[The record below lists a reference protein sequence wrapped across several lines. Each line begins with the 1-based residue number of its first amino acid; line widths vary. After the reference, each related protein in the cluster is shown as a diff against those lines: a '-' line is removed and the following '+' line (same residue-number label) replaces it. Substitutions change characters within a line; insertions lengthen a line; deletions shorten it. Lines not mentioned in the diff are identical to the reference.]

1 MASNSE
7 MELLPTNN
15 NMDNHTD
22 NHMLDNHNNQM
33 VPNSPPPTTSSLV
46 VNNST
51 SNGHHHP
58 PLSITIPSY
67 AQTNAVIIS
76 NSSTSTIPS
85 SHQQQQQHMM
95 ITMNS
100 YNNNNNNN
108 MNNNKRVTISS
119 PITRQPPQAQQS
131 STLSN
136 VGGAHMAS
144 ESGKSGSFSHT
155 TKITIHTCCG
165 VVEFTSMKLLSLIGM
180 LVTVLGLLV
189 LAGVAVA
196 SFIIVQTKST
206 DILIAVDKVSSTFET
221 ANALVSKNTY
231 LAAMRSDKNGHILVE
246 PEVPYSIVTA
256 QYKNLTQTMKDNLN
270 FILKSL
276 DDQTV
281 YSMFNTTSIEASNA
295 LDSANSQILL
305 FLTFNQSDNAM
316 RYISADSYTNA
327 LNTFKSGLDQLLTF
341 IQNKEKQKDGN
352 VLGITLVQLIVIVVS
367 LVIVLPIIIF
377 VFSYAINRD
386 SLYMEKIRRANAIML
401 MDTMED
407 DNLRA
412 LFKLHCEKEKSIE
425 NFLLLEKIQYYRS
438 LCDRSIE
445 LQMKLF
451 GESNVVSDVSSDI
464 SGDSQPQTTVTT
476 MGGAS
481 ITSATA
487 GHSGQSGQSKKK
499 KESPLEREYSDVE
512 SKKYEVAFEIFT
524 DFMEVGGDMAVNIS
538 QSLTESVK
546 NTLDRYNDKQID
558 TLPEDMFNMLEKE
571 TCVVMLDTHHRFKQ
585 SLAFQKEMKIDKIKV
600 EKLKKKK
607 HADF

>member
-1 MASNSE
+1 MNQIKECYTSE
-7 MELLPTNN
+7 VVVGNA
-15 NMDNHTD
+15 
-22 NHMLDNHNNQM
+22 
-33 VPNSPPPTTSSLV
+33 NSPP
-46 VNNST
+46 
-51 SNGHHHP
+51 
-58 PLSITIPSY
+58 
-67 AQTNAVIIS
+67 
-76 NSSTSTIPS
+76 NSSTNSFIAGSTPPQHSMNGQLS
-85 SHQQQQQHMM
+85 SQTTTNGQQHPQLT
-95 ITMNS
+95 IQIPPNTMTTTSTAAVVVASATTTTNS
-100 YNNNNNNN
+100 SL
-108 MNNNKRVTISS
+108 MNHSSAAMNKRVTISS
-119 PITRQPPQAQQS
+119 PTTKQPQPHAHAQQS

-155 TKITIHTCCG
+155 SKITIRTCCG
-165 VVEFTSMKLLSLIGM
+165 VVEFTSMKLMSLIGM

-196 SFIIVQTKST
+196 SFVIAQTKST
-206 DILIAVDKVSSTFET
+206 DILIAVGKVSSTFET
-221 ANALVSKNTY
+221 ANALVSKTTY
-231 LAAMRSDKNGHILVE
+231 IARMRSNEKGEILVK

-256 QYKNLTQTMKDNLN
+256 QYKNMTQTVKDNLA

-276 DDQTV
+276 DDQTAF
-281 YSMFNTTSIEASNA
+281 SMFNTTTIEASNA
-295 LDSANSQILL
+295 LDSANSQTLL
-305 FLTFNQSDNAM
+305 FLTFNQSV
-316 RYISADSYTNA
+316 SA
-327 LNTFKSGLDQLLTF
+327 LNQISEESYNRALTTFKSGLDQLLTF
-341 IQNKEKQKDGN
+341 IQNKEKQKDYN
-352 VLGITLVQLIVIVVS
+352 LLGITLVQLIVIVIS
-367 LVIVLPIIIF
+367 LFIVLPIIIF

-386 SLYMEKIRRANAIML
+386 SLYLEKIRRANAIML

-407 DNLRA
+407 DGLRA

-451 GESNVVSDVSSDI
+451 GDSNVVSDVSSDI
-464 SGDSQPQTTVTT
+464 SGDSQPQQSQPSQSQ
-476 MGGAS
+476 AS
-481 ITSATA
+481 STS
-487 GHSGQSGQSKKK
+487 SSKKK
-499 KESPLEREYSDVE
+499 KESPLEREYAEVE

-558 TLPEDMFNMLEKE
+558 TLPEDMFNLLEKE

-607 HADF
+607 HVDF